1 MYENEFRLI
10 ILLIGFLVIIYI
22 MFSGKSN
29 RKYKVYKTK
38 NYDIKNPIDIRSD
51 HSLVSNKKVNI
62 QLTTNKNVKNL
73 KKDILVTSNKTKQ
86 MSLSLGQNQEKTFI
100 IINSIAR
107 NHYNIK
113 DIQDF
118 MDKKNIF
125 LNNNGYYDK
134 FYNDN
139 RTRCVKYSVTNMIN
153 PGYLD
158 KEKLED
164 LNIKGVS
171 FFMQL
176 PLPIDTLIAFDE
188 MLNDAKAFTKKYKGS
203 LHDSDKKK
211 LDNKIIKNFK
221 KIASSYNDEY

>member
-22 MFSGKSN
+22 VFSGKSN

-73 KKDILVTSNKTKQ
+73 KKDILITSNKTKQ

-107 NHYNIK
+107 DHYNIK

-118 MDKKNIF
+118 IS
-125 LNNNGYYDK
+125 G
-134 FYNDN
+134 
-139 RTRCVKYSVTNMIN
+139 
-153 PGYLD
+153 
-158 KEKLED
+158 
-164 LNIKGVS
+164 
-171 FFMQL
+171 
-176 PLPIDTLIAFDE
+176 
-188 MLNDAKAFTKKYKGS
+188 
-203 LHDSDKKK
+203 
-211 LDNKIIKNFK
+211 
-221 KIASSYNDEY
+221 